1 MTSPTHTVRKL
12 VLPLGLLALGSA
24 HAAPN
29 QALIERGGYL
39 VRAMTCSDC
48 HTPWKMGP
56 KGPAPDF
63 SRGLSGHPENMPL
76 PPTPSAN
83 GPWLWGGAATNTAFW
98 GPWGVSFAANLTPDP
113 ETGIGNWRVED
124 FIKTLRSGQHLGVGR
139 PILPPMPWPGIK
151 QLTDHDLTAIFAYLK
166 AQPPVRNAVPQAQP
180 PAAATAATAA
190 ASPTPSR

>member
-1 MTSPTHTVRKL
+1 MTQPTHHLRAL
-12 VLPLGLLALGSA
+12 VLPLGLLALTAA
-24 HAAPN
+24 HATPN

-76 PPTPSAN
+76 PPTPAPN

-113 ETGIGNWRVED
+113 ETGIGNWRLED

-139 PILPPMPWPGIK
+139 PLLPPMPWPGIK
-151 QLTDHDLTAIFAYLK
+151 QLSDHDLTAIFTYLK

-180 PAAATAATAA
+180 PATAA
-190 ASPTPSR
+190 ALAH